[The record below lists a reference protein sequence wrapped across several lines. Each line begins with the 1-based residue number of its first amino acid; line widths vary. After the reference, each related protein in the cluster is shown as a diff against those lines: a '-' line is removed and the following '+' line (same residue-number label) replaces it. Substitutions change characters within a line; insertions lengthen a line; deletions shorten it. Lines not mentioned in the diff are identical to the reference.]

1 MIRID
6 DETVGRWGARLA
18 RLHAGQVFGLLFLI
32 GPLADLARADLSTA
46 QVAAISLA
54 FAAFVVL
61 YLALL
66 PPIRPLARRGE
77 AAIRAGLAL
86 LVVTAALIL
95 ALGAPRSFASLFI
108 YVAAAAALLLP
119 PAWAVAWIGAS
130 AAAVGAGLAATGSD
144 SSTVAAYTLTI
155 LAVGSVMAA
164 LGSATR
170 ANRRL
175 REAREELAQVAV
187 SEERLRI
194 ARDLHDLLGHT
205 LSLIALKSELA
216 TKLVE
221 SDPSRAQAE
230 MADVQRVTRTA
241 LSEVRGA
248 VHGYRQP
255 DFAAA
260 LEGARD
266 ALSAAG
272 IDCRVDSSL
281 PELSAEVESVL
292 AWAVR
297 EATTNVVRHSGARAC
312 TIALTTRADTVSLRV
327 DDDGVPAPTGSPAG
341 AGLAGLAERARRLH
355 GTLEAGARPE
365 GGFRLR
371 LTLPLGAT

>member
-1 MIRID
+1 M
-6 DETVGRWGARLA
+6 
-18 RLHAGQVFGLLFLI
+18 
-32 GPLADLARADLSTA
+32 
-46 QVAAISLA
+46 
-54 FAAFVVL
+54 
-61 YLALL
+61 LL
-66 PPIRPLARRGE
+66 PPIEPIARRGQS
-77 AAIRAGLAL
+77 AIRTGLVLLAGA
-86 LVVTAALIL
+86 AALTL
-95 ALGAPRSFASLFI
+95 ALGAPGSFASLFV
-108 YVAAAAALLLP
+108 YVAAAAGLLLP
-119 PAWAVAWIGAS
+119 PVAAVASIGAI

-144 SSTVAAYTLTI
+144 GSTVAAYTLTI
-155 LAVGSVMAA
+155 LAVGSIMAA

-170 ANRRL
+170 TNRKL
-175 REAREELAQVAV
+175 REAREELARAAV

-221 SDPSRAQAE
+221 SDPGRAQAE
-230 MADVQRVTRTA
+230 MADIRRVTRTA
-241 LSEVRGA
+241 LGEVRDA
-248 VHGYRQP
+248 LHGYREP

-260 LEGARD
+260 LEGARE

-272 IDCRVDSSL
+272 IDCRIDSSL

-312 TIALTTRADTVSLRV
+312 TIDLTTGKDTIALRV
-327 DDDGVPAPTGSPAG
+327 DDDGLPPPAGSASSDG

-355 GTLEAGARPE
+355 GTLEAGARSD

-371 LTLPLGAT
+371 LTLPLRAP